1 MTSGRFGVPI
11 RFLIVGAIN
20 TAAGLVTI
28 YLCKWL
34 LQSADL
40 FANVYGYAVGLT
52 ISFLLNRGW
61 TFRHSGHMM
70 AAISR
75 FLAIF
80 ALAYISNL
88 LAVLVALRGLGM
100 NSYLSQA
107 IGVVPYTLIFY
118 LGSRHYVFG
127 SPGHD
132 PT

>member
-1 MTSGRFGVPI
+1 M

-20 TAAGLVTI
+20 TASGLITI

-40 FANVYGYAVGLT
+40 FANMYGYAVGLT
-52 ISFLLNRGW
+52 LSFLLNRGW
-61 TFRHSGHMM
+61 TFRHSGRMT
-70 AAISR
+70 AAIPR

-80 ALAYISNL
+80 ALAYAANL
-88 LAVLVALRGLGM
+88 FAVVIALRALGM

-118 LGSRHYVFG
+118 LGSRHYVF
-127 SPGHD
+127 PPAGHA
-132 PT
+132 PS